1 MITLTRLYFGNSLKA
16 RKDHSVY
23 DDTKAAANFNC
34 FEFDEFGDRENAGGI
49 YRIAKITPLHLP
61 L

>member
-23 DDTKAAANFNC
+23 DNTKAAANFNC
-34 FEFDEFGDRENAGGI
+34 FKSDTLGDRCNVG
-49 YRIAKITPLHLP
+49 R
-61 L
+61 